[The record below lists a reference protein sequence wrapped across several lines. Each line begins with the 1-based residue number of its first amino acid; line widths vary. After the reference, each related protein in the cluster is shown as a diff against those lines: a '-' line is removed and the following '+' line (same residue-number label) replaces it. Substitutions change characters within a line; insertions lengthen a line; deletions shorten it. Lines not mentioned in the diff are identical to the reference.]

1 MSQPVYLREAQI
13 VGNKR
18 SNPPSTGILPIGRAT
33 WWRWVKSG
41 KAPQPVRLSRGVTV
55 WNADEVQKFVASH
68 SAGEGD
74 SQ

>member
-41 KAPQPVRLSRGVTV
+41 KAPQPVRLSPGVTV
-55 WNADEVQKFVASH
+55 WNAAEVQQFVAKPPADEVDK
-68 SAGEGD
+68 
-74 SQ
+74 